1 MQAWFMSGLAPLQH
15 SAPRFESRCPDQ
27 TRSETAGFLTEH
39 RLTWNDGPIDA
50 SLRYASSHSFS
61 FVLLKY
67 GAAVQVSPGILEDF
81 LLFQVPIQGRSC
93 IRVGREYVQANPKIA
108 SVISPSLQVELD
120 WEQGCEQFLVKIPR
134 HRLEEVARQTLGLS
148 LDRPIEF
155 AAGMSLD
162 SPHGCAWQHQ
172 IGSLLAY
179 GGHLPPEM
187 DQWSR
192 QAEDNLLLHLFHT
205 QPGNYSQQ
213 LQQSV
218 RPASSRRVQ
227 RAEDFMR
234 ASLDEA
240 LTLEQIA
247 SAACASVRSLTLAF
261 RTERGLSPMQFL
273 KQIRL
278 EAAQQAIRTATPGT
292 QVSEIALRCGFNHFG
307 RFCADYKSRFGRS
320 PSQDLRIVD

>member
-1 MQAWFMSGLAPLQH
+1 
-15 SAPRFESRCPDQ
+15 
-27 TRSETAGFLTEH
+27 
-39 RLTWNDGPIDA
+39 
-50 SLRYASSHSFS
+50 
-61 FVLLKY
+61 
-67 GAAVQVSPGILEDF
+67 
-81 LLFQVPIQGRSC
+81 
-93 IRVGREYVQANPKIA
+93 
-108 SVISPSLQVELD
+108 
-120 WEQGCEQFLVKIPR
+120 
-134 HRLEEVARQTLGLS
+134 
-148 LDRPIEF
+148 
-155 AAGMSLD
+155 
-162 SPHGCAWQHQ
+162 
-172 IGSLLAY
+172 
-179 GGHLPPEM
+179 
-187 DQWSR
+187 
-192 QAEDNLLLHLFHT
+192 
-205 QPGNYSQQ
+205 